1 MADDQVEYIGSG
13 SIALIPDGILLYL
26 SKNFLR
32 DKDCLNLSL
41 SGVSEGFIVLYNRY
55 QVIT

>member
-1 MADDQVEYIGSG
+1 MADDQLEYIGSG
-13 SIALIPDGILLYL
+13 SIALIPDDILLYL

-41 SGVSEGFIVLYNRY
+41 SGVSERFIVLYNRY

>member
-1 MADDQVEYIGSG
+1 MADDLVEYIGSG
-13 SIALIPDGILLYL
+13 TIALIPDDILLYL

-41 SGVSEGFIVLYNRY
+41 SGVSERFIVLYNRY
-55 QVIT
+55 QVTT